1 MEIPSN
7 ASSEEELLGLR
18 NEGKISET
26 EYQDLLGA
34 MRRPS
39 SRPVEV
45 PAPQSDK
52 AASKRRLGKIAFV
65 LMLAGI
71 LLPVIPFFAIELLS
85 GPNTR
90 AEIGPFFFLGL
101 AFEIAAFVTGVLS
114 WPDIYG
120 KASVL
125 TTSIL
130 AVLSVLLIVLIA

>member
-1 MEIPSN
+1 MQNVSN
-7 ASSEEELLGLR
+7 VSSEEELLGLR
-18 NEGKISET
+18 NEGKISEA

-34 MRRPS
+34 MRKPS
-39 SRPVEV
+39 PNSDEEA
-45 PAPQSDK
+45 APRIDK
-52 AASKRRLGKIAFV
+52 AKSKRKLGKIAFV

-85 GPNTR
+85 GPNTH
-90 AEIGPFFFLGL
+90 AAIGPFFFLGL

-114 WPDIYG
+114 WPDVYG

-125 TTSIL
+125 TTSVL